1 MGQKGPPSI
10 SNPSSFRFVPGQLG
24 NDSDNNKKQQS
35 GTEHHEDGI
44 EKDLDELS
52 DEEWFQTGVDVSIRI
67 FHPYSRYCAH
77 EPGDWNGHAC
87 RSSAQ
92 PSGHAV
98 SMQGTL
104 LQLAPPTLDSES
116 RWQVSAEVF
125 QKLFEMADKL
135 DLNGYITPVQAWNR
149 INDHE
154 NFPRLTRERLKTLQ
168 NAMRPHI
175 KCQGFAAIM
184 EEAIF
189 EILLNK
195 ALSP

>member
-10 SNPSSFRFVPGQLG
+10 SNPSSFQFITAQTENN
-24 NDSDNNKKQQS
+24 NDKNKTRNNRTENPEDEIDN
-35 GTEHHEDGI
+35 G
-44 EKDLDELS
+44 LDELS
-52 DEEWFQTGVDVSIRI
+52 EQEWFQIGVDFVLSLERPCLSHI
-67 FHPYSRYCAH
+67 
-77 EPGDWNGHAC
+77 
-87 RSSAQ
+87 SSAH

-104 LQLAPPTLDSES
+104 LQLAPPTLDSDS

-125 QKLFEMADKL
+125 QKLFEMADRL
-135 DLNGYITPVQAWNR
+135 DLDGYITPVQAWNR
-149 INDHE
+149 IRDHE
-154 NFPRLTRERLKTLQ
+154 NFPWLTRERLRTLE
-168 NAMRPHI
+168 NAMRPNI

-195 ALSP
+195 AL